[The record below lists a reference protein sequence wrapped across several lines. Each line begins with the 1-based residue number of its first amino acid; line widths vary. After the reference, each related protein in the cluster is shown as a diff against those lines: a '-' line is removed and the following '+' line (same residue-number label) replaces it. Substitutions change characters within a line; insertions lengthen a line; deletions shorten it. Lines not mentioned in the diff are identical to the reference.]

1 MEWIRDGFTIST
13 EPAAVDRAAVAAA
26 LAETY
31 WARGIPAETVYRSI
45 DGSLCFSLRDAS
57 RQVGFARV
65 VTDGAT
71 VAYLGDVFVLPE
83 FQGRGLGQ
91 WLVECVMAHP
101 QLQGMRRWMLVTADA
116 HSLYEKFGFKTL
128 ARPEF
133 FMELHNPNVY
143 RKP

>member
-1 MEWIRDGFTIST
+1 
-13 EPAAVDRAAVAAA
+13 
-26 LAETY
+26 
-31 WARGIPAETVYRSI
+31 
-45 DGSLCFSLRDAS
+45 
-57 RQVGFARV
+57 
-65 VTDGAT
+65 
-71 VAYLGDVFVLPE
+71 
-83 FQGRGLGQ
+83 GLGQ